1 MCISISLSLSF
12 PFPLCFSPSLSFPS
26 LSPRMMIVKMSSILV
41 LHCKDSQLYSSIIIL
56 SLLCDSSSPPLLLSP
71 PPLSFSFSLYPFL
84 LSLPL
89 SPFSLSLSL
98 SHSPFSPPFSPSLP
112 PSLPLSPPLS
122 PSLPPSTNRQVD
134 ITSRLSTDGFTQL
147 VEFGIDE
154 SASDIVRAR
163 GHTHVHTHI
172 CINPSLFYLPLRL
185 SFLPLTVLFFTCFG
199 LLSRSMPPLLIA
211 ASSAP
216 FVAH

>member
-12 PFPLCFSPSLSFPS
+12 PSFPLCFSPSLSFPS

-56 SLLCDSSSPPLLLSP
+56 SLLYDSFPSLSP
-71 PPLSFSFSLYPFL
+71 LPLSLSFSFSP
-84 LSLPL
+84 P
-89 SPFSLSLSL
+89 SLSLSL
-98 SHSPFSPPFSPSLP
+98 SHSPFSPPFSPSLS
-112 PSLPLSPPLS
+112 PSLPLSPSLS

-134 ITSRLSTDGFTQL
+134 ITSRLSTAGFTQL

-163 GHTHVHTHI
+163 GHTH
-172 CINPSLFYLPLRL
+172 
-185 SFLPLTVLFFTCFG
+185 TCT
-199 LLSRSMPPLLIA
+199 LIFA
-211 ASSAP
+211 
-216 FVAH
+216 